1 MVIEASSNIPKRR
14 WRRLKEFLEELFT
27 KLHAPGYKVGIATFS
42 SEWHSK
48 RAFKEFSSVGEISK
62 IVKGLSKQY
71 GDSSTDYKNRVEN
84 IYNNF
89 LTERMSSVSP
99 TKIAILVTNNRF
111 DRRILKVLRRD
122 YPEEDVH
129 LLSVVMNMKSEKDGS
144 LALGYEYETSFSM
157 AELSALTR
165 TVELIDSSKD
175 FCVRGTLEE
184 N

>member
-1 MVIEASSNIPKRR
+1 MIEASSNIPKRR

-27 KLHAPGYKVGIATFS
+27 KLHAPGYKIGIATFS

-48 RAFKEFSSVGEISK
+48 RAFKEFSSITEISK
-62 IVKGLSKQY
+62 IVNGLSKQY
-71 GDSSTDYKNRVEN
+71 GDSSTDYKQRVEN

-89 LTERMSSVSP
+89 LTERMLSVSP
-99 TKIAILVTNNRF
+99 TKIAILVTNNPF
-111 DRRILKVLRRD
+111 DRQILKEIRRD

-129 LLSVVMNMKSEKDGS
+129 LLSVLMNMKSDKDED

-157 AELSALTR
+157 AELSGLTR
-165 TVELIDSSKD
+165 AVELIDSSKD
-175 FCVRGTLEE
+175 FCVRETPEE